1 MAQVFVWRRRKD
13 SIKGKALSPHSP
25 NVLTYVITLFS
36 LKVSGVCVRKQ
47 VPASH

>member
-25 NVLTYVITLFS
+25 NVLALTFFS
-36 LKVSGVCVRKQ
+36 LKVSSVCVRKQ